1 MPTERNV
8 INNMRFTSPGNN
20 CGHSPWTFLRIF
32 DHNHRKLRKI
42 SVTRDKIEER
52 SHGTCEYVH
61 SDINMPTQR
70 NFNKQHETHITR
82 EQLSATLLDFAPHLI
97 KKDECDESK
106 SRGGAT
112 LKHMSIFAF

>member
-1 MPTERNV
+1 
-8 INNMRFTSPGNN
+8 MRFTSPGNN
-20 CGHSPWTFLRIF
+20 CGHSCWTFLRTF

-52 SHGTCEYVH
+52 SHSTCEFVH

-70 NFNKQHETHITR
+70 NFNKQHEIHITR

-97 KKDECDESK
+97 KKDYEN
-106 SRGGAT
+106 
-112 LKHMSIFAF
+112 